1 MEEINQGKDDNFQE
15 GRKGAFQRK
24 NISGVCVINP
34 GDLEDSLRC
43 RSLEIHSVVHVLD
56 KLVREHLFLYTLSK
70 RARLKEM
77 EGSSYRK
84 MSHKS
89 AAWIVV

>member
-1 MEEINQGKDDNFQE
+1 MEEINQGKYDNFQE

-43 RSLEIHSVVHVLD
+43 RSREMHSVVHVL
-56 KLVREHLFLYTLSK
+56 ENWS
-70 RARLKEM
+70 E
-77 EGSSYRK
+77 SI
-84 MSHKS
+84 S
-89 AAWIVV
+89 ASILCLIEPG